1 MKRSVRAAVYL
12 VLTIGLMASCATH
25 PMPAWDV
32 GTPDWRVCEAAA
44 VWRPDSKTPELSG
57 ELSLA
62 TRADGSRMVQ
72 FSKQGVP
79 VVIARAGSTGWEIGS
94 PFRENSRGGRGRPP
108 SGVLWFL
115 LDDLPP
121 SRPVPADWS
130 LTLEGDG
137 RWILENRKRGE
148 RLEVVP

>member
-1 MKRSVRAAVYL
+1 MKRSAAAGACL
-12 VLTIGLMASCATH
+12 VLTIVLLASCATQ

-32 GTPDWRVCEAAA
+32 GSPDWRVREAAA
-44 VWRPDSKTPELSG
+44 VWRPDSKSPELSG

-79 VVIARAGSTGWEIGS
+79 VVIARAGSRGWEIGS

-130 LTLEGDG
+130 LTLEEGG
-137 RWILENRKRGE
+137 RWILENQKRGE